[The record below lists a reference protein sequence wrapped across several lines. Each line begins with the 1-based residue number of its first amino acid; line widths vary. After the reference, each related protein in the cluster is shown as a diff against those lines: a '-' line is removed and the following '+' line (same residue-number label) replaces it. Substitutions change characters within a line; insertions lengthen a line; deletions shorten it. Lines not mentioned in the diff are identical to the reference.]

1 MTVRH
6 SLSTSGV
13 CARQPF
19 SKRCAQNSCWLA
31 TLVTAVLLMLVVGG
45 PAQAAFMNWP
55 NHVGA
60 TVDYTNVFEDS
71 GAGNPL
77 RFGQPN
83 FSGDSIDYNPTGFEA
98 TSSGGGGVIVDS
110 EIGFMVRAHVG
121 QRIFNFKLNEIGDT
135 TLVGVVP
142 LNSNGTGTAVFANG
156 VLDISEVDF
165 QPINNI
171 SVPFNLQFNPSNG
184 DFYLGI
190 DGAGGPVYNKQW
202 QGGVTLNIDNI
213 IKTTPGTGLTFP
225 PSIGVTKITITLDNT
240 LTAFSQLNT
249 SAQIAKKDF
258 DGVSI
263 EINVPGNGI
272 PEPASLLLAGLSLV
286 GLCFRRGCRG

>member
-6 SLSTSGV
+6 SLSTRGV
-13 CARQPF
+13 SARQ
-19 SKRCAQNSCWLA
+19 SVLRVTARNSCWLA
-31 TLVTAVLLMLVVGG
+31 AALLSMLILS
-45 PAQAAFMNWP
+45 ASSQAAFMTWP
-55 NHVGA
+55 NHVGN

-83 FSGDSIDYNPTGFEA
+83 YSGDSIDYNPAGFEA
-98 TSSGGGGVIVDS
+98 TSSGGGSVLVDS
-110 EIGFMVRAHVG
+110 EISFMVKAHLG
-121 QRIFNFKLNEIGDT
+121 SRIFNFRLSEIGDT

-156 VLDISEVDF
+156 VLDIHEVDF
-165 QPINNI
+165 VPINNI
-171 SVPFNLQFNPSNG
+171 SVPFNLEFNPSNG
-184 DFYLGI
+184 DYYLGI
-190 DGAGGPVYNKQW
+190 DGLGGPVYNQQW
-202 QGGVTLNIDNI
+202 TGGVTLNIDNI

-249 SAQIAKKDF
+249 TAQIAKKDF

-263 EINVPGNGI
+263 QINLPGGEI
-272 PEPASLLLAGLSLV
+272 PEPTSLALAGLSLL
-286 GLCFRRGCRG
+286 GLCIRRGCRG